1 MILRVIVGG
10 SGGQGVMLLG
20 KVLAEAAMR
29 EGKFVT
35 WLPSYGP
42 EVRGGT
48 SHCMVVISDTEIGSA
63 FIKKA
68 DCLIIMNAPS
78 LTRFKGRLASRGKM
92 IINNSL
98 VTSYRGSDSNILSAP
113 FSDMAIKLGNIRV
126 ANMIALGSLITFTG
140 AVKLE
145 TVSGVIADM
154 GKAKPDL
161 IRINQDALRQGAAL
175 K

>member
-1 MILRVIVGG
+1 
-10 SGGQGVMLLG
+10 
-20 KVLAEAAMR
+20 
-29 EGKFVT
+29 
-35 WLPSYGP
+35 
-42 EVRGGT
+42 
-48 SHCMVVISDTEIGSA
+48 
-63 FIKKA
+63 
-68 DCLIIMNAPS
+68 
-78 LTRFKGRLASRGKM
+78 M